1 MNIHI
6 IDHLMKPLQT
16 HTSSFPPQPTTA
28 DGKPRTIPPP
38 TPLTFPSSTP
48 QSPEHVSPDD
58 VPLVT
63 FLQSIHRPTD
73 IKLSHFERLGIHVVP
88 NVSPEEFLPDPTFLP
103 PDEEWTNISEEDLE
117 DATTASKKPLSN
129 GNKGPGAKA
138 YLDRRRELS
147 IDNTAAFRTVRRIP
161 QIKGTPAA
169 RLGNAYEFYKNLE
182 VFSGYWVD
190 TSLPKI
196 TTPPSDAAENGTE
209 NQIGETKEGEAPI
222 PLHQQTH
229 VRTGTGSQ
237 LPHEFRQGLA
247 TSFIKLVAYDFGCNV
262 SFPRVEPRLHIHP
275 PKSQSTFPPSQ
286 FSAMGITMI
295 YRSPTDRNSSRA
307 GILEGPLAALS
318 CRSSTSFSTP
328 LDSNLDLA
336 REVITILLT
345 AQQRNREGK
354 IEKPFGEGKWWTTVP
369 RWGGGKGGPIGK
381 EIEAT
386 SSSSSSASSSSGD
399 KSIMSE
405 IKSKITSSSSEDK
418 SLMSD
423 IKSKIGGINSLPYLQ
438 SITSE
443 RRPPQKKLRTTRQG
457 GQSQMYEN
465 YRKMMPPTSTWDKK
479 VRYMAIG
486 KPGGVP
492 GDWDEVFLVSCLN
505 HHVSFLRGRVG
516 KEILEVLD
524 GERDGKGE
532 YERTVIW
539 RTKWYDLFKKEDRVE
554 AMRVIWGIMA
564 WGMRGEEVG
573 EGKMDG
579 EREEKMDMDK

>member
-1 MNIHI
+1 MFGNFA
-6 IDHLMKPLQT
+6 
-16 HTSSFPPQPTTA
+16 SFAPQPTTA

-48 QSPEHVSPDD
+48 QSPEHVSSDD

-63 FLQSIHRPTD
+63 FLQTIHQPTD

-88 NVSPEEFLPDPTFLP
+88 NVSPQEFLPDPSFLP

-117 DATTASKKPLSN
+117 DATTASKNLLSN
-129 GNKGPGAKA
+129 GNKGPGVKA

-196 TTPPSDAAENGTE
+196 TTPPSDAAENGAE
-209 NQIGETKEGEAPI
+209 NQNGVTKEGEAAI

-237 LPHEFRQGLA
+237 LPHEFSQGL
-247 TSFIKLVAYDFGCNV
+247 TNSFIKLVAYDFGCNV

-275 PKSQSTFPPSQ
+275 PKSESIFPPSQ

-354 IEKPFGEGKWWTTVP
+354 SEKPFGEGKWWASVP

-381 EIEAT
+381 EIETT

-399 KSIMSE
+399 KSIMS
-405 IKSKITSSSSEDK
+405 
-418 SLMSD
+418 D
-423 IKSKIGGINSLPYLQ
+423 IKSKIGGINSLPSLQ

-443 RRPPQKKLRTTRQG
+443 RRPPQKKPRTTRQG

-465 YRKMMPPTSTWDKK
+465 YRKMVPPTSTWDKK

-486 KPGGVP
+486 KPGGV
-492 GDWDEVFLVSCLN
+492 GGNWDEVFLVSSLN
-505 HHVSFLRGRVG
+505 HHISFLRGRVG

-524 GERDGKGE
+524 GERDGKGG

-539 RTKWYDLFKKEDRVE
+539 RTKWYDFFKGEDRVE

-564 WGMRGEEVG
+564 WGMRGGEFR

-579 EREEKMDMDK
+579 EEEEKMDMGK

>member
-1 MNIHI
+1 M
-6 IDHLMKPLQT
+6 L
-16 HTSSFPPQPTTA
+16 SSRLYQNLGEIWIEISVQKESTFRKAQYSDSFTAPQPTTA

-48 QSPEHVSPDD
+48 QSPEYVSSGD

-63 FLQSIHRPTD
+63 FLQTIHRPTD
-73 IKLSHFERLGIHVVP
+73 IKSSHFERLGVHVVP
-88 NVSPEEFLPDPTFLP
+88 NVSPQEFLPDPSFLP

-117 DATTASKKPLSN
+117 DATTASKKLLSN
-129 GNKGPGAKA
+129 GNKGPGVKA

-161 QIKGTPAA
+161 QVKGTPVA

-196 TTPPSDAAENGTE
+196 ATSPSDAAENGAE
-209 NQIGETKEGEAPI
+209 NQSGETKEGEAKI

-237 LPHEFRQGLA
+237 LPHEFRQGLT
-247 TSFIKLVAYDFGCNV
+247 TSFMKLVAYDFGCNV

-275 PKSQSTFPPSQ
+275 PKSQSSFPPSQ

-295 YRSPTDRNSSRA
+295 YRAPTDRNSSRA

-318 CRSSTSFSTP
+318 CRSSTSFTTP

-354 IEKPFGEGKWWTTVP
+354 TEKPFGEGKWWTTVP

-381 EIEAT
+381 EIEPT
-386 SSSSSSASSSSGD
+386 SSNSSSASSSSGD
-399 KSIMSE
+399 KSI
-405 IKSKITSSSSEDK
+405 I
-418 SLMSD
+418 SD
-423 IKSKIGGINSLPYLQ
+423 IKSKIGGINPLPSLQ
-438 SITSE
+438 SMTPE
-443 RRPPQKKLRTTRQG
+443 RRPPQKKPRTTRQG

-465 YRKMMPPTSTWDKK
+465 YRKMMPPSSTWDKK

-486 KPGGVP
+486 KPGGVQ
-492 GDWDEVFLVSCLN
+492 GNLDDVFLVSCLN
-505 HHVSFLRGRVG
+505 HHISFLRGRVG
-516 KEILEVLD
+516 EEILEILD
-524 GERDGKGE
+524 GEKVGE
-532 YERTVIW
+532 GGYGRTVIW

-554 AMRVIWGIMA
+554 AMQIIWGIMA
-564 WGMRGEEVG
+564 WGMRGEETREEKVD
-573 EGKMDG
+573 EGG
-579 EREEKMDMDK
+579 QEKMDMNK